1 MSETKDTT
9 LRDRLAEKAPYTPRI
24 EFNCDG
30 SQTHYQGCKC
40 HEERHQAEVARLK
53 RQLEVA
59 KIAFFKID
67 SYCECCDKGF
77 DSAPCTCFDDPSS
90 NQIAAET
97 LAEIDG
103 IGKEEG

>member
-40 HEERHQAEVARLK
+40 HEERHQAEVSRLK

-59 KIAFFKID
+59 IKEFAAWAHQD
-67 SYCECCDKGF
+67 VV
-77 DSAPCTCFDDPSS
+77 SAKR
-90 NQIAAET
+90 T
-97 LAEIDG
+97 LAEIDR
-103 IGKEEG
+103 IGKEEV